1 MSDTAKSPMRLV
13 NGVFWAAV
21 LGVVIYFIARNIG
34 VVGNVVI
41 VLLGFGTVVLV
52 HEFGHFIVAKLS
64 GIKVEAFSI
73 FMPPTILGIR
83 KTKSGFKFRVL
94 PSFTSGR
101 GEEPEEPPEETEY
114 RIGVFPFGGYVKL
127 LGQEDTGPV
136 KQVDD
141 PRSFAHKPIGTR
153 IAVISAGV
161 TFNVVSAALI
171 FMVVFL
177 VGIELAPPVVGGV
190 VPNSPAAK
198 AGLKAGDEVVEIDGL
213 HKDLDFSSIL
223 IASALSDAGEPVP
236 VVVRHQDGTIEKR
249 QLVAKEAPGSGT
261 SLREFGILQPLS
273 LTIAQVAQ
281 PEMLQERTGL
291 RPGDRVVA
299 ADGTEVSHS
308 WELERVVRQTFTP
321 KIKVTIERQTDGGAE
336 KVQTELPLDW
346 GAAKNGEIETNA
358 DLNQV
363 CSMIPRLRV
372 AGVDDK
378 RTPAAILIKDQDATD
393 QAQRLQPGDIILAAA
408 DVQNPTYKE
417 LRDITIKYEDKSLPL
432 TVLRADAN
440 GVEQSVAVT
449 VTPKREH
456 GSSRVVIGFVPAL
469 DAEHAI
475 VADAVPAQA
484 GTPAIEIPRG
494 ARIVSVND
502 KPVSSFYDII
512 REVRQWGNQPV
523 TLHYQ
528 LDGQTEGGVTLQP
541 AQQSITVESVLAESV
556 PLKPLEKLYQAKGP
570 FDALG
575 MGYRRTV
582 MFIAQTYVTLK
593 QLITGLISPKYLM
606 GPVGIITFSY
616 QIVREQPLVNYAYFL
631 GLISATIAVLNFLPI
646 PPFDGGLVVLM
657 IIEKIRGTALSERA
671 QGVVAYA
678 GWAMILALL
687 VYVTFN
693 DIVRTFFS

>member
-1 MSDTAKSPMRLV
+1 MSDMAKARMRLLNV
-13 NGVFWAAV
+13 VFWAAV
-21 LGVVIYFIARNIG
+21 AGAVIYLIARNFG
-34 VVGNVVI
+34 VFSNVII
-41 VLLGFGTVVLV
+41 VLLGFGAVVIV

-73 FMPPTILGIR
+73 FMPPTLLGIR
-83 KTKSGFKFRVL
+83 KTKAGFKFRVL
-94 PSFTSGR
+94 PSFIKGQS
-101 GEEPEEPPEETEY
+101 EEPAEPPEETEY

-161 TFNVVSAALI
+161 TFNVISAALI

-177 VGIELAPPVVGGV
+177 VGIELTPPIVGGISAG
-190 VPNSPAAK
+190 SPAAK
-198 AGLKAGDEVVEIDGL
+198 AGLKPGDEIIEVDGM

-223 IASALSDAGEPVP
+223 IASALSDVGQVVP
-236 VVVRHQDGTIEKR
+236 VTVRHQDGTIETK
-249 QLVAKEAPGSGT
+249 QLVAKDSSGSA
-261 SLREFGILQPLS
+261 LREFGIHPPHS
-273 LTIAQVAQ
+273 LTIAPIEQ
-281 PEMLQERTGL
+281 PRVLEERTKL
-291 RPGDRVVA
+291 RPGDRIVA
-299 ADGTEVSHS
+299 VDGTEVAQPWDFDSLVGQTLTPTVKITA
-308 WELERVVRQTFTP
+308 ERQVAGGPERVS
-321 KIKVTIERQTDGGAE
+321 
-336 KVQTELPLDW
+336 TELPLEW
-346 GAAKNGEIETNA
+346 PAAKNGEIETNA
-358 DLNQV
+358 DLSQLY
-363 CSMIPRLRV
+363 SMVPRIRV
-372 AGVDDK
+372 AGVEN
-378 RTPAAILIKDQDATD
+378 PAAAKAKKPVET
-393 QAQRLQPGDIILAAA
+393 AQRLQVGDIILAAG
-408 DVQNPTYKE
+408 DLQNPTYKE
-417 LRDITIKYEDKSLPL
+417 LRDITVQHDGKSFPL
-432 TVLRADAN
+432 TVLRTDAN
-440 GVEQSVAVT
+440 GVEQTLALT
-449 VTPKREH
+449 VTPKQERDT
-456 GSSRVVIGFVPAL
+456 SRIVIGFAPAL
-469 DAEHAI
+469 DAQHAI
-475 VADAVPAQA
+475 VANTISVDGAAA
-484 GTPAIEIPRG
+484 LEIPRG

-502 KPVSSFYDII
+502 KPVSSYYDVV

-523 TLHYQ
+523 TLRYQ

-541 AQQSITVESVLAESV
+541 AQQIVDVESKLAEAV
-556 PLKPLEKLYQAKGP
+556 PFMNLERLYLAKGP
-570 FDALG
+570 IEALG

-593 QLITGLISPKYLM
+593 QLLSGLISPKYLM

-616 QIVREQPLVNYAYFL
+616 QIVKEQPLVNYAYFL